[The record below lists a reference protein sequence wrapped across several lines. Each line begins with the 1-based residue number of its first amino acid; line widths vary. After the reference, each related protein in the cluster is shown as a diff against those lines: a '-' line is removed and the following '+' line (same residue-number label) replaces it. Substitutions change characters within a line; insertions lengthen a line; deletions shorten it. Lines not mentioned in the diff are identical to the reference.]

1 MKRALAA
8 MLVILMLASVL
19 AGCTTLEKDDK
30 GAIINMYLTNEVYN
44 LDPQI
49 SVTDSAMQKVFSLTY
64 EGLTRLDENGKW
76 QKALMKDYTIDK
88 DNEEE
93 FSILITLKTSYWSD
107 GRTVQ
112 AADFVYSWKR
122 LLDANAKYEAASLL
136 YDLKNAYEIKMGD
149 ASIDDLGVAAV
160 DTYTLQVKFEK
171 KIDLNDFFT
180 NCTSVALVPLRE
192 DVVTRYG
199 DDLWAKKGTYI
210 ITNGPFIPKTISSNL
225 LRLERSQYYYLIRD
239 KNEELDK
246 YVIPYRLVTD
256 YTAGNAEKQLEAYN
270 AGTLLYVGELPLSQR
285 AELKGKATVS
295 DMMVTQ
301 SFMFNLNNELFAN
314 PDVRKALSLAID
326 REKVAEMLTFAKPAT
341 GLIPEKAFNTGNGT
355 SFRKEGGAL
364 LETAANVEEAKS
376 LLSSSGVRGGSFS
389 IKVRNTEADIAV
401 AEYAAEVWESLG
413 FYVDVEIVKTERNDV
428 DPEVMD
434 DLFEEAYNSGDFDVI
449 TVDVTLLS
457 PDPFSTL
464 SQYAVDYSGNGV
476 DLYSE
481 NYDLYG
487 HVSGYASEE
496 YNEIIDK
503 AYKAE
508 TKAER
513 AELLHSAEK
522 LLLEDLPII
531 PVAFLQDAYLANS
544 EMSGFKTD
552 YYGVRNFN
560 RVLLKDYM
568 SYKSAEDTEK

>member
-1 MKRALAA
+1 
-8 MLVILMLASVL
+8 
-19 AGCTTLEKDDK
+19 
-30 GAIINMYLTNEVYN
+30 
-44 LDPQI
+44 
-49 SVTDSAMQKVFSLTY
+49 MQKVFSLTY

-88 DNEEE
+88 DNEDE

-270 AGTLLYVGELPLSQR
+270 AGTLLYIGELPLSQR

-389 IKVRNTEADIAV
+389 IKIRNTEADIAV

-413 FYVDVEIVKTERNDV
+413 FFVDVEIVKTERNDE

-457 PDPFSTL
+457 PDPFNTL

-544 EMSGFKTD
+544 ELSGFKTD

-568 SYKSAEDTEK
+568 NYKSAEDTEK

>member
-88 DNEEE
+88 DNENE

-270 AGTLLYVGELPLSQR
+270 AGTLLYIGELPLSQR

-301 SFMFNLNNELFAN
+301 SFMFNLNNELFAD

-364 LETAANVEEAKS
+364 LKTAANVEEAKS

-413 FYVDVEIVKTERNDV
+413 FYVDVEIVKTERNDE

-457 PDPFSTL
+457 PDPFNTL

-544 EMSGFKTD
+544 ELSGFKTD

>member
-1 MKRALAA
+1 

-88 DNEEE
+88 DNEDE

-270 AGTLLYVGELPLSQR
+270 AGTLLYIGELPLSQR

-457 PDPFSTL
+457 PDPFNTL

-544 EMSGFKTD
+544 ELSGFKTD

>member
-88 DNEEE
+88 DNEDE

-270 AGTLLYVGELPLSQR
+270 AGTLLYIGELPLSQR

-457 PDPFSTL
+457 PDPFNTL

-544 EMSGFKTD
+544 ELSGFKTD

>member
-19 AGCTTLEKDDK
+19 AWCTTLEKDDK

-88 DNEEE
+88 DNEDE

-107 GRTVQ
+107 GRTVH

-270 AGTLLYVGELPLSQR
+270 AGTLLYIGELPLSQR

-457 PDPFSTL
+457 PDPFNTL

-544 EMSGFKTD
+544 ELSGFKTD

>member
-19 AGCTTLEKDDK
+19 FGCTTLEKDDK

-88 DNEEE
+88 DNENE

-270 AGTLLYVGELPLSQR
+270 AGTLLYIGELPLSQR

-301 SFMFNLNNELFAN
+301 SFMFNLNNELFAD

-413 FYVDVEIVKTERNDV
+413 FYVDVEIVKTERNDE

-457 PDPFSTL
+457 PDPFNTL

-544 EMSGFKTD
+544 ELSGFKTD